1 MSVTMSEDT
10 ATTDIN
16 TLRRNL
22 TTPRTG
28 QSPADYAR
36 AVHAEEMEQRAKWP
50 ERVMLF
56 LAGAFAAAMLI
67 VSMMDAAHA
76 GRRDGRPGPGP
87 GPNVQETAKGEQ

>member
-1 MSVTMSEDT
+1 MSVTFDDGH
-10 ATTDIN
+10 AVTDIN
-16 TLRRNL
+16 TMRRNL
-22 TTPRTG
+22 QTPRTG

-36 AVHAEEMEQRAKWP
+36 ALHADELEQHAKWP